1 MSALPDP
8 ATFLSGESGTVA
20 GCRARAVGTAR
31 DLALDLAQALAR
43 TGPALDRLAAR
54 TSPRSVLVTGCYVPG
69 PANRLAEAMPELRS
83 SRHDVLFAFG
93 STGAIEPQL
102 AEQTVR
108 GDLGGGKLQNVNRA
122 IEASGVAPGSVDWT
136 LVVDDD
142 VVLAPR
148 FLDRFLGLCEALG
161 FDLAQPAQTH
171 MSHAAWRVLR
181 RRRGAVARETNFV
194 EIGPVTAF
202 SRRAAAELLPFPD
215 LRMGWGLDAHWAARA
230 RDRGWHLGVADS
242 LPVRHQGRAVA
253 ATYPRA
259 AAIEEG
265 QRFLDGRPYVTTA
278 EGRRTLA
285 VHRRVPA

>member
-8 ATFLSGESGTVA
+8 TTFLSGESGTVA
-20 GCRARAVGTAR
+20 GRRARAVGTAR
-31 DLALDLAQALAR
+31 DMALDLAQTLSR
-43 TGPALDRLAAR
+43 TEPALDRLAAA
-54 TSPRSVLVTGCYVPG
+54 TPARSVLVTGCYVPG
-69 PANRLAEAMPELRS
+69 HANRLAEALETMRPT
-83 SRHDVLFAFG
+83 RHDVRFAFG
-93 STGAIEPQL
+93 STGAPQPGL
-102 AEQTVR
+102 ARQTVL
-108 GDLGGGKLQNVNRA
+108 GDLAGGKLQNVNRA
-122 IEASGVAPGSVDWT
+122 IEASGVAPASVDWT

-148 FLDRFLGLCEALG
+148 FLDRFVALCEALG

-181 RRRGAVARETNFV
+181 RSPGAVARETNFV

-202 SRRAAAELLPFPD
+202 GRRAAAELLPFPD
-215 LRMGWGLDAHWAARA
+215 LRMGWGLDAHWAALA
-230 RDRGWHLGVADS
+230 RERGWRMGVIDS
-242 LPVRHQGRAVA
+242 LPVRHEGRAVA
-253 ATYPRA
+253 ASYPSS

-265 QRFLDGRPYVTTA
+265 QRFLEGRKYVSTA